1 MTIEIRPATPDRV
14 TTLAPVLG
22 RALVDEPMIRWPF
35 RGNSEPDVERA
46 TALFAL
52 LLVPYIDAG
61 VIWEDGHGRGC
72 AAWIPPGRIDI
83 FQDMDRATRAPVA
96 ALTDDGGARYDA
108 FWDWLG
114 HHVPDDV
121 TFLDMV
127 GVDPD
132 HQGRGIGRALVEL
145 GLAHADERGAAAFL
159 ETGTERNVG
168 YYERFGFRV
177 VAEED
182 APDGGPHVWFM
193 RREP

>member
-1 MTIEIRPATPDRV
+1 MPIRVQKAGPERV
-14 TTLAPVLG
+14 DDLAVVMG
-22 RALVDEPMIRWPF
+22 RALVDEPMIHWPF
-35 RGNSEPDVERA
+35 RGDSERDVER
-46 TALFAL
+46 TTGLFAL
-52 LLVPYIDAG
+52 LLVPYIAAD
-61 VIWEDGHGRGC
+61 VIWEDERGRGC

-83 FQDMDRATRAPVA
+83 FEDMDRATRGPIA

-132 HQGRGIGRALVEL
+132 HQGRGIGRALVEV
-145 GLAHADERGAAAFL
+145 GLAHADARGSAAFL

-177 VAEED
+177 VADED
-182 APDGGPHVWFM
+182 APNGGPHVWFM